1 MSSSV
6 DGATGARTPSQAN
19 GYSLANSR
27 RRAAGMT
34 SRQTPWKPSQP
45 ATKSHCTSCSAP
57 SWEKRMTGASV
68 VTPPGRTSAAS
79 NQTVPSRRDQVLH
92 DLLLAVDGD
101 ALPGELREVD
111 AVALAVELQVDRVVH
126 GAFGQ
131 HAPAH
136 AAVAQQVG
144 RPLLEHAGP
153 HAGLDVG
160 AGAAFDDDA
169 PDPRQMQQVRQHQA
183 RRAGADDAD
192 LRA

>member
-1 MSSSV
+1 
-6 DGATGARTPSQAN
+6 
-19 GYSLANSR
+19 
-27 RRAAGMT
+27 
-34 SRQTPWKPSQP
+34 
-45 ATKSHCTSCSAP
+45 
-57 SWEKRMTGASV
+57 MTGASV

-192 LRA
+192 LRARAGHHEWVRQCTRVRPAAALTACRSALIWSAQLRSSDR